1 MSKKITNII
10 KMLQSPDNENWT
22 VALGILEAE
31 YKSTNEVSLM
41 LCYQCGVPNKH
52 FWKEHAP
59 ECYDKLCRALDCKDD
74 KPTLYL
80 SFTTL
85 FTAIKTYHPPQETL
99 QVLFDNYARFLTNQ
113 YCVNLGTVE
122 IKFKNK
128 TDE

>member
-1 MSKKITNII
+1 
-10 KMLQSPDNENWT
+10 MLQSPDDENWT

-31 YKSTNEVSLM
+31 YKSTNEVSFM
-41 LCYQCGVPNKH
+41 LCYQCGVPDKD
-52 FWKEHAP
+52 FWKKHAP
-59 ECYDKLCRALDCKDD
+59 KCYDKLCRALDCEDD
-74 KPTLYL
+74 KPTRYL

-99 QVLFDNYARFLTNQ
+99 QVLFDNYAEFITKK
-113 YCVNLGTVE
+113 YCGNVGTIE

>member
-1 MSKKITNII
+1 MSKNIMNII
-10 KMLQSPDNENWT
+10 KMLQSPDDENWT

-41 LCYQCGVPNKH
+41 LCYQCGTPDKD
-52 FWKEHAP
+52 FWKKHAP
-59 ECYDKLCRALDCKDD
+59 KCYDKLCRALDCKDD
-74 KPTLYL
+74 KPILYL

-99 QVLFDNYARFLTNQ
+99 QVLFDNYAKFITKQ
-113 YCVNLGTVE
+113 YCGNVGTIE

>member
-1 MSKKITNII
+1 
-10 KMLQSPDNENWT
+10 MLQSPDNENWT

-41 LCYQCGVPNKH
+41 LCYQYGAPNKL

-59 ECYDKLCRALDCKDD
+59 ECYDKLCRALNCKDD
-74 KPTLYL
+74 RPIVYL
-80 SFTTL
+80 SFATL
-85 FTAIKTYHPPQETL
+85 LTAIRTYNPPQETL
-99 QVLFDNYARFLTNQ
+99 QILFDNYARFLTNQ
-113 YCVNLGTVE
+113 YCVNVGTVE